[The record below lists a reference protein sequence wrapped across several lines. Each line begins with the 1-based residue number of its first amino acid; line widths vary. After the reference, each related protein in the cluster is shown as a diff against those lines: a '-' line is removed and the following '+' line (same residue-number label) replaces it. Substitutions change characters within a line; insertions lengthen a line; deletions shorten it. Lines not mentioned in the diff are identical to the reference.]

1 MQLHVLDLAFLW
13 SNGHRIEEGCAQ
25 TLMTHDDVF
34 QKLCSVA
41 GLAVKFFRMR
51 TRQPTIGTYA
61 CNMTGD
67 AFTTWDSATES
78 FISVVEGIDDWN
90 VQSPCPGWTIAD
102 LVAHTSDLESMLAAD
117 PRPNHSPAWESIA
130 HIDSDFGRLTE
141 VGVDYR
147 RGWSRGDLLD
157 DLTASHERARER
169 VASLGPE
176 ATIPWLRGETPI
188 PRLLSMRTFDVWMH
202 EQDAR
207 VATGNLGNLDGPGAR
222 EAMTYLSA
230 GLPKVWGK
238 SVGAPAGSVLNVV
251 TTEPGLAA
259 EFWVRVG
266 EDGKAGLVDEID
278 ADVSATMPW
287 MSFVMLASGR
297 ATERDFAED
306 VVVVGDQ
313 SLGVALLDSMAV
325 TP

>member
-1 MQLHVLDLAFLW
+1 
-13 SNGHRIEEGCAQ
+13 
-25 TLMTHDDVF
+25 MT
-34 QKLCSVA
+34 S
-41 GLAVKFFRMR
+41 
-51 TRQPTIGTYA
+51 
-61 CNMTGD
+61 D
-67 AFTTWDSATES
+67 ALNTWDSATES
-78 FISVVEGIDDWN
+78 FISLVEGIDNWD

-117 PRPNHSPAWESIA
+117 PRPNHSPDWESLP
-130 HIDSDFGRLTE
+130 HVDSDFGRLTE

-169 VASLGPE
+169 VESLRPD
-176 ATIPWLRGETPI
+176 ATIPWLRGDTPI

-207 VATGNLGNLDGPGAR
+207 VATDNLGNLDGPGTR
-222 EAMTYLSA
+222 EALTYLSA

-238 SVGAPAGSVLNVV
+238 GVGAPVGSLLHVV
-251 TTEPGLAA
+251 TTAPGVAT

-266 EDGKAGLVDEID
+266 DDGKAGLVGEGD
-278 ADVSATMPW
+278 ADVTTTMPW
-287 MSFVMLASGR
+287 LTFVMLAGGR
-297 ATERDFAED
+297 ATERNFAED

-313 SLGVALLDSMAV
+313 SLGKTFLDSMAI